1 MFVAPLKFTYWG
13 PNPQYDCIWRWG
25 LWWGRGGNR
34 FRWSHGGSHDDEICV
49 LIRRK
54 TWVFPLSITKKG
66 YSKNVS
72 VYKSGRGFSPR
83 IKLTGILILSFP
95 TSKTASGLCNFVIGA
110 KADYER
116 GHILIFSI
124 RNVVLFACHRHLP
137 LLSATS
143 LDLVASSGKLSNMSI
158 QWPASLIKYSLT
170 VVVRVFLT
178 ITVGWHFRY

>member
-1 MFVAPLKFTYWG
+1 MRS
-13 PNPQYDCIWRWG
+13 WRWG
-25 LWWGRGGNR
+25 PPDGINVLRKRDIRELSLPLVKRGRTQQDGG
-34 FRWSHGGSHDDEICV
+34 HLH
-49 LIRRK
+49 
-54 TWVFPLSITKKG
+54 TKA
-66 YSKNVS
+66 
-72 VYKSGRGFSPR
+72 GRGFSPR